1 MQEERISEMNRRMG
15 MAAGDMRYSGMNM
28 NGQNRG
34 PMLVRNG
41 NVIHNSS
48 AAHNKTPVTANEP
61 REQPRPAVGGH
72 TSGGIA
78 SGGIASVLGNIKL
91 DEEKIVILLL
101 IAILAGN
108 GADLPLL
115 AALGYLLL

>member
-1 MQEERISEMNRRMG
+1 MHDERISDVNRRMG
-15 MAAGDMRYSGMNM
+15 MSAGDMRYSGMNM
-28 NGQNRG
+28 GVQNKG

-41 NVIHNSS
+41 NVIHNTGMTGNRMPQNSDVPKERQY
-48 AAHNKTPVTANEP
+48 AD
-61 REQPRPAVGGH
+61 RG
-72 TSGGIA
+72 GGIG
-78 SGGIASVLGNIKL
+78 SLLGSIRL